1 MGTLISKINRQNIFL
16 IDGIGAMATAALL
29 FFLLGGFPSFFGMP
43 DYILMVLSGIAL
55 TFALYSFTCHIL
67 IRSERLKRN
76 REALRIIALMNIGY
90 CILTIV
96 SMIELRS
103 TISVWGML
111 YFIGEIMLILVIAFT
126 EIRLAK

>member
-1 MGTLISKINRQNIFL
+1 MSALFSKINKQNIFL
-16 IDGIGAMATAALL
+16 IDGVGAMVTAALL
-29 FFLLGGFPSFFGMP
+29 FFLLGSFPSFFGVP
-43 DYILMVLSGIAL
+43 NYLLVVLSGIAF
-55 TFALYSFTCHIL
+55 TFAVYSLTCHL
-67 IRSERLKRN
+67 LLRSERLKRN

-126 EIRLAK
+126 DIRLAK